1 MTIRPCGE
9 SVSRVLTGQRIN
21 VVAAAN
27 GAEAICLIDQ
37 YAPDLLITDLC
48 MHGIDGWKLLF
59 HENRVRP
66 ELPIFSNRLSQPAK
80 PPASICWPPPIS
92 NSRWILTCRL
102 CLSAGICVA

>member
-21 VVAAAN
+21 VVAAAS
-27 GAEAICLIDQ
+27 GAKAICLIDQ

-59 HENRVRP
+59 HEDREAAGVD
-66 ELPIFSNRLSQPAK
+66 LLATAYFHQP
-80 PPASICWPPPIS
+80 
-92 NSRWILTCRL
+92 LDFDQ
-102 CLSAGICVA
+102 